1 MLLSFHRALEV
12 VTVSILGRGR
22 GGEDEEER
30 PGEAGAGP
38 HVGVSTA
45 VSLSPLSLCPHP
57 RYQGCHYCGQVTRQA
72 GSRHGC
78 RYVDIYTYL
87 HTAARTL

>member
-30 PGEAGAGP
+30 PGEAGEAGAGP

-45 VSLSPLSLCPHP
+45 VSLSPLSCVPIP
-57 RYQGCHYCGQVTRQA
+57 GTKDA
-72 GSRHGC
+72 
-78 RYVDIYTYL
+78 I
-87 HTAARTL
+87 TAAK

>member
-38 HVGVSTA
+38 HVVCPLWCHCLHCPCVPIPGTKDAITAAKWPAKQVPDTA
-45 VSLSPLSLCPHP
+45 V
-57 RYQGCHYCGQVTRQA
+57 
-72 GSRHGC
+72 
-78 RYVDIYTYL
+78 DM
-87 HTAARTL
+87 

>member
-38 HVGVSTA
+38 HVGVST
-45 VSLSPLSLCPHP
+45 VVPLSPLSCVPIP
-57 RYQGCHYCGQVTRQA
+57 GTKDA
-72 GSRHGC
+72 
-78 RYVDIYTYL
+78 I
-87 HTAARTL
+87 TAAKWPAKQVPDTAVDV